1 MPPDAGDKHSMDE
14 PGSMATPEPRWKP
27 RPLTYAVFALA
38 TWCAVLGWIGLHRQV
53 TGNDAAGNGMATGFV
68 HGFAEVGLQ
77 ATAILTAIY
86 LLIRWKPVRYVC
98 VALLTIV
105 GLGMILLVR

>member
-1 MPPDAGDKHSMDE
+1 MDE
-14 PGSMATPEPRWKP
+14 TRSMPTPAVWWKP
-27 RPLTYAVFALA
+27 RPLTYAVFALTA
-38 TWCAVLGWIGLHRQV
+38 WCTGLGWIGLHRQV
-53 TGNDAAGNGMATGFV
+53 TGNDPAGNGMATGFV

-77 ATAILTAIY
+77 ATAILTATY

-98 VALLTIV
+98 VALLTIL